1 MTAQLDIRLD
11 EPAPD
16 PVRWPDLATARPASA
31 RAGVARA
38 IVSRAVRRLPIQVT
52 FPDGRRW
59 GRGDADAPEMKL
71 IRPDEVFARIGNDVK
86 IGVGE
91 AYMAGDWTTGDDTD
105 LADLLEP
112 FAARMAHLVPK
123 PLQALRGVV
132 EERLPAHEENTRNG
146 ALRNISRHYDLS
158 NDLFAQ
164 FLDHS
169 MTYSSAW
176 FPDHVADLD
185 ALDLQ
190 AAQERKTDGMLDYAG
205 VGDGTTLL
213 EIGTGWGA
221 LAIRA
226 AQRGARVTSITI
238 SREQAAYAIERVAAA
253 GLEDLVEVR
262 LCDYRDVEGTFDAVV
277 SVEMIE
283 AVGEKFWPTYF
294 ATIDRLLAPG
304 GKVAIQAITMGHD
317 RMRAT
322 RRSYGWIHKY
332 IFPGGLI
339 PSLQAIE
346 ETLADHTRLRVVER
360 RDLGWHYG
368 QTLRL
373 WRERFVAAWPEIEQ
387 RGFDATFRRMWEFY
401 LAYCEAG
408 FRTNYLGVS
417 QLQIARLPA

>member
-1 MTAQLDIRLD
+1 MTAELDIRLD

-16 PVRWPDLATARPASA
+16 PVRWPDLVATPPASA

-38 IVSRAVRRLPIQVT
+38 IVSRAVRQLPIQVT
-52 FPDGRRW
+52 FPDGCRW
-59 GRGDADAPEMKL
+59 GRGDAGAPEMKV
-71 IRPDEVFARIGNDVK
+71 IRPDEVFTRIGNDVK

-91 AYMAGDWTTGDDTD
+91 AYMSGAWTTGDDTD

-123 PLQALRGVV
+123 PLQLLRGAV

-176 FPDHVADLD
+176 FPDHVIDLGT
-185 ALDLQ
+185 LDLQ
-190 AAQERKTDGMLDYAG
+190 AAQERKMDGMLEYAG
-205 VGDGTTLL
+205 VGVGTTML

-238 SREQAAYAIERVAAA
+238 SREQSAFAIDRVAAA
-253 GLEDLVEVR
+253 GVEDLVDIR
-262 LCDYRDVEGTFDAVV
+262 QCDYRDVEGTFDAIV
-277 SVEMIE
+277 SVEMVE
-283 AVGEKFWPTYF
+283 AVGEQYWPTYF

-304 GKVAIQAITMGHD
+304 GKAAIQTITMGHD

-339 PSLQAIE
+339 PSLQAIDE
-346 ETLADHTRLRVVER
+346 ALAEHTRLRVVER
-360 RDLGWHYG
+360 RDLGWHYA

-373 WRERFVAAWPEIEQ
+373 WRERFLSAWPEIEK

-408 FRTNYLGVS
+408 FRTDYLGVS